1 MVDIMSF
8 SPYFT
13 DEDLMNSLRM
23 QFNQEEQWDIDFS
36 IVFSR
41 IVDRGLDYY
50 LEFRGRKF
58 SIDKLTAGITDLTK
72 EGDDE

>member
-13 DEDLMNSLRM
+13 DEDLINSLRM
-23 QFNQEEQWDIDFS
+23 QFNQEGQWDIDFS
-36 IVFSR
+36 IIFNR
-41 IVDRGLDYY
+41 IIDRGLDYY

-58 SIDKLTAGITDLTK
+58 SIDKLTAGITDLTN
-72 EGDDE
+72 EVDDE